1 MQIISVLEEHLAAV
15 HHGLLQA
22 AGEAASHHGLDLF
35 LVGGTVRD
43 LLLGLPP
50 RDLDLSAVGLTDTSV
65 RSLAAELDGRV
76 ASSSQFGTFKL
87 NVRDTTVDVAMAR
100 NERYRA
106 PGELPEVSPG
116 SLADDLARRDFSIN
130 AMAVSLAPGSWGT
143 LIDPHGGRRDLENR
157 VVRTLH
163 QESFVD
169 DATRILRAVRY
180 SARLD
185 FPIEPDT
192 LAALRRDIRYLDAIK
207 GDRVRHEL
215 ERIFD
220 EERATVALAA
230 ARDLGVL
237 RAIDSGLSAEDAT
250 LARLSRLAV
259 TEPDRALIFLCS
271 LVYGTSPRDAARL
284 TTRLNLGAR
293 SSRAVHDSLS
303 ISQSAEE
310 LRSPRLPPRRIHR
323 LLRGLDPIAVR
334 AALLTAS
341 EPALA
346 EHLRQYLCELRHVTT
361 VLNGDDLL
369 AMGVPEGPKIGHLL
383 DELLAARMDGLLV
396 TREDEEQLVLSRTAQ
411 GPSSS

>member
-1 MQIISVLEEHLAAV
+1 MQIISVLEGHLAAV
-15 HHGLLQA
+15 QHGLLQA

-43 LLLGLPP
+43 LLLGLLP

-87 NVRDTTVDVAMAR
+87 DVRDTTVDVATAR
-100 NERYRA
+100 TESYSA
-106 PGELPEVSPG
+106 PGALPEISPG

-130 AMAVSLAPGSWGT
+130 AMAVSLAPGSWGA
-143 LIDPHGGRRDLENR
+143 LIDPHGGRRDLEDR

-163 QESFVD
+163 PESFVD

-192 LAALRRDIRYLDAIK
+192 LAVLRRDIRYLDAIK

-230 ARDLGVL
+230 ARDQGVL
-237 RAIDSGLSAEDAT
+237 RAIDRSLSVEDAT
-250 LARLSRLAV
+250 LARLSKLPA
-259 TEPDRALIFLCS
+259 TAPNRALLFLCA
-271 LVYGTSPRDAARL
+271 LAYGVARSDLDRL
-284 TTRLNLGAR
+284 TSRLNLDSR
-293 SSRAVHDSLS
+293 SARAVRDSLS
-303 ISQSAEE
+303 ISGSAEE
-310 LRSPRLPPRRIHR
+310 LASPRLPARRIHR
-323 LLRGLDPIAVR
+323 LLRGLDPVAVR
-334 AALLTAS
+334 AALLTAPDS
-341 EPALA
+341 ALT
-346 EHLRQYLCELRHVTT
+346 ERLRLYLCELRHVTT

-383 DELLAARMDGLLV
+383 EELLAARLDGLLV
-396 TREDEEQLVLSRTAQ
+396 TREDEEQLVLSRMAQ
-411 GPSSS
+411 GPLEV